1 MKISYCLFNFFM
13 ESNNVNIYVFNSSFS
28 NVQIFKHLFW
38 LNTDNELNHSLYL
51 DFFTKLSRFYFKKY
65 VIFITISCA
74 AWFI

>member
-28 NVQIFKHLFW
+28 NFQIFKHLFW

-51 DFFTKLSRFYFKKY
+51 DFFSLSFQD
-65 VIFITISCA
+65 FI
-74 AWFI
+74 